1 MTYLCIGSRNVEH
14 LWNGLRLSW
23 PNQIWCDFYPKFT
36 RPGQGKLAAPR
47 NLIRETS
54 MFHSQLGCLLCY
66 TTLDATWWKLMKQWW
81 NHGDLKP
88 APPRIEFVRRFIKEN
103 SIKSVVDLGCGDWQ
117 FSPYI
122 YHDLSVAY
130 VGYDVVL
137 PVIQQ
142 TPSWFMWFFVGEGG
156 DAFYRHHSIMN
167 GGASDGT
174 WASPQM
180 AD

>member
-1 MTYLCIGSRNVEH
+1 
-14 LWNGLRLSW
+14 
-23 PNQIWCDFYPKFT
+23 
-36 RPGQGKLAAPR
+36 
-47 NLIRETS
+47 
-54 MFHSQLGCLLCY
+54 
-66 TTLDATWWKLMKQWW
+66 MK
-81 NHGDLKP
+81 HGDLKP
-88 APPRIEFVRRFIKEN
+88 AAPRIEFVRRFIKEN

-156 DAFYRHHSIMN
+156 AFFSAIIL
-167 GGASDGT
+167 
-174 WASPQM
+174 
-180 AD
+180 